1 MPYPRAHWYVIGVIG
16 IIIIGFWPSYFSQA
30 PAAPW
35 VFHFHAVTSSLWM
48 VLLVAQSWTV
58 HRRNIPLHRL
68 AGKGSLFLFPFVIA
82 GLVAI
87 IDFTAKAYVTGSNP
101 SRPVLGP
108 PFAIALM
115 LAIAAYCTVYFLALK
130 HRRKVWLHAGYMLA
144 TPFILWESAFSRV
157 LMGLF
162 PQLRPTGT
170 EDLWKVPLGISIA
183 MATALLPAL
192 VLWLRDRKRGVPFL
206 VTAAFIAAQI
216 AGMWLLADAA
226 LVHALLRATAHGP
239 TGVWIIAGLLLGT
252 GAAWAGWV
260 AGPAGRSSGSDLKAA

>member
-30 PAAPW
+30 PDAPW
-35 VFHFHAVTSSLWM
+35 EFHFHAVTSSLWM

-68 AGKGSLFLFPFVIA
+68 AGKGSLVLFPFLIA
-82 GLVAI
+82 GLVVI
-87 IDFTAKAYVTGSNP
+87 IDFTAKAYVTSSNP
-101 SRPVLGP
+101 SRPILGP
-108 PFAIALM
+108 PFAIALA

-162 PQLRPTGT
+162 PQLQPSGT
-170 EDLWKVPLGISIA
+170 EDLWKIPLAISIA
-183 MATALLPAL
+183 MATALLLAL
-192 VLWLRDRKRGVPFL
+192 VLWLRDRERGVPFL

-216 AGMWLLADAA
+216 AAMWLFADAA
-226 LVHALLRATAHGP
+226 PVHALLRALGDGP
-239 TGVWIIAGLLLGT
+239 TGAWI
-252 GAAWAGWV
+252 GAALILGAGVARAGWL
-260 AGPAGRSSGSDLKAA
+260 AGSAKRSSSPALRAA